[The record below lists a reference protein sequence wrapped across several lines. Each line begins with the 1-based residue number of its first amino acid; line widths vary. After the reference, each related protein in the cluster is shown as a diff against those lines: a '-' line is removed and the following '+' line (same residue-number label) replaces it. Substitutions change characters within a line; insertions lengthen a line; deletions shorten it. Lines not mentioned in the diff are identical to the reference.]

1 MVTWDSMIHHQQ
13 EAEVESATEKEGNE
27 LGEEEAKISVYK
39 NTDTET
45 SNKNELDNGKKS
57 EKLCI
62 LEPNINI

>member
-1 MVTWDSMIHHQQ
+1 MIHHQQ
-13 EAEVESATEKEGNE
+13 EAEVESATEKRGNE
-27 LGEEEAKISVYK
+27 LGKEEANISVYK